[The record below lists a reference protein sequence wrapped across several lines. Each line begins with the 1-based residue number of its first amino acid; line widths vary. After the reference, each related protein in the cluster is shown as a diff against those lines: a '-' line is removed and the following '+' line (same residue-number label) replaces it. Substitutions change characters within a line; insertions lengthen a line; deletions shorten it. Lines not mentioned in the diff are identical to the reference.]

1 MIGDTVFVSTVFSAP
16 ILVLLG
22 MTSASAK
29 ERPHEVSGEV
39 ASVNVSDQTVVI
51 KRSATNG
58 AAQLKLLVDTGSK
71 VLVGNEKKSLSDV
84 HVGDRVRGKYLNKDG
99 KHIARTL
106 YLSGVSSSEMKSSA
120 VGSSGAKPPSTSPTT
135 QPASP
140 AKQ

>member
-1 MIGDTVFVSTVFSAP
+1 MIGDTAFVSAVFSAP

-22 MTSASAK
+22 VTSASAK
-29 ERPHEVSGEV
+29 ERPHEVSREV

-51 KRSATNG
+51 KRSATKG
-58 AAQLKLLVDTGSK
+58 AAQVKLLVDTGSK
-71 VLVGNEKKSLSDV
+71 ILVGNEKKSLSDA

-106 YLSGVSSSEMKSSA
+106 YLSGVSASEMKSSA
-120 VGSSGAKPPSTSPTT
+120 IGSSEAKPPSTSPTT

-140 AKQ
+140 AKP

>member
-1 MIGDTVFVSTVFSAP
+1 MIGDTAFVSAVFSAP

-58 AAQLKLLVDTGSK
+58 AAQLKLLMDSGSK
-71 VLVGNEKKSLSDV
+71 ILVGNEKKSLIDV

-106 YLSGVSSSEMKSSA
+106 YVSSA
-120 VGSSGAKPPSTSPTT
+120 TT
-135 QPASP
+135 QPSP
-140 AKQ
+140 TPQATQPVTPGK

>member
-1 MIGDTVFVSTVFSAP
+1 
-16 ILVLLG
+16 

-58 AAQLKLLVDTGSK
+58 VAQLKLLVDTGSK
-71 VLVGNEKKSLSDV
+71 ILVGNEKKSLSDV

-99 KHIARTL
+99 KHIVRTL
-106 YLSGVSSSEMKSSA
+106 HLSGVSSSEMKSSA
-120 VGSSGAKPPSTSPTT
+120 VGSSEAKPPSTSPTT